1 MLPAHVDLGED
12 VLIADRLAPR
22 VDVVHDPIHLKIRDH
37 LLDAV
42 GDDKRVG
49 FARLLEDL
57 RAFLSDPIMFEIAPT
72 SLKDEAADGVRMPV
86 AREHARAA
94 HPNRFIQ

>member
-12 VLIADRLAPR
+12 VLIADRL
-22 VDVVHDPIHLKIRDH
+22 
-37 LLDAV
+37 
-42 GDDKRVG
+42 VG

-72 SLKDEAADGVRMPV
+72 SLKDEATDGVRMPV